1 MRQQEQEQEEG
12 KEVEEEAVE
21 GVEEE
26 EEKEKE
32 DARDEEERGGK
43 ATRIQ
48 TAAPRE
54 TRHLLSTH
62 DTRTGHLSSLPT
74 ATSCWQSSAL
84 KSGWL
89 SCGDSAK
96 AAGSRPS
103 HGGAGACVSR
113 LLCAAGTRGARASPP
128 PDPHPNPPCS
138 AVAVCANH
146 MHRTCLPGAQDA
158 D

>member
-1 MRQQEQEQEEG
+1 
-12 KEVEEEAVE
+12 VEEEAVE